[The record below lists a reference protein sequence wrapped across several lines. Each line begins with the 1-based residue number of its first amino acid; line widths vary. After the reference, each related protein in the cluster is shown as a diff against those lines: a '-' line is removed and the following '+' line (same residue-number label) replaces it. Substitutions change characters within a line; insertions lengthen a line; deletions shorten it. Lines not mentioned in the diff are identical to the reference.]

1 MKIKMKTTKS
11 KTHLIKIFIAGDKQ
25 LARQVL
31 QEYVMR
37 GACVSITNEEYIYT
51 MGYEAGIVVNLFNYP
66 RFPRS
71 EQKLLDQALKLAE
84 LLIEKLYQGSCTVV
98 DYNGDS
104 YFIDRRNNE

>member
-1 MKIKMKTTKS
+1 MKTTKS

-37 GACVSITNEEYIYT
+37 GACVSITDEEYIYK
-51 MGYEAGIVVNLFNYP
+51 MGNETGIVVNLFNYP
-66 RFPRS
+66 RFPKS
-71 EQKLLDQALKLAE
+71 EKELLDQALELAE

-104 YFIDRRNNE
+104 HFISRRKDD